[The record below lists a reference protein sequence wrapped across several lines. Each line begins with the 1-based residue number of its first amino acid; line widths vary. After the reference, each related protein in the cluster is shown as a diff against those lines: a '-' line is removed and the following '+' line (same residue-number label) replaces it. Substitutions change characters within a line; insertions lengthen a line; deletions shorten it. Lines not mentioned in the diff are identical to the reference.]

1 MGIMKQNIVRRK
13 YEEMNPDRVVTLS
26 NMISILRVFLTL
38 PILYFLRAG
47 QGKIALI
54 FIIIAIV
61 SDMLDGWLARVSH
74 EITEL
79 GKVLDPFADKVVIFS
94 VMLFLIFTDRMPIFY
109 FVVLAVR
116 DLTIALF
123 SVYLMNNCKITP
135 HANFTSK
142 ISIYFTT
149 ATLLAFIY
157 SNTLGRWINPI
168 MWSSVALLFI
178 SWVQYIITFTKQVIK
193 VKRKVAVPD
202 KETRLSQGLQKTGN
216 SIAARLPLVGKYFRI
231 EPDMLTTI
239 EETLLA
245 ADMGVELTGSI
256 IDRLRQLNRQEAGNL
271 NEILKAEIEALIHQ
285 DPPVS
290 AGRTKPWI
298 ILIVGVNGTGKTT
311 SIAKLAHRYIAEGK
325 QVLMVAADT
334 FRAAAYDQLKIWAER
349 TDADFVGNPQG
360 KDPSSVVFDAVKSA
374 QAKGHDFVL
383 IDTAGR
389 LHTKSNLMAELG
401 KIKRV
406 IGKLIP
412 AAPHEIWL
420 VLDGNTGQNGLAQA
434 QEFMNLVGIT
444 GIILT
449 KLDGTAKGGAVLAIH
464 QKLNIPIRY
473 LGVGE
478 QLDDLVEF
486 EANEFIDALLSVP
499 S

>member
-1 MGIMKQNIVRRK
+1 MGIVKQNIVRRK
-13 YEEMNPDRVVTLS
+13 YETMQPARVVTLS
-26 NMISILRVFLTL
+26 NMISIVRVFLTL

-47 QGKIALI
+47 QSKTALI
-54 FIIIAIV
+54 FIIIAIA

-94 VMLFLIFTDRMPIFY
+94 VMLFLIFTDQMPIFY

-123 SVYLMNNCKITP
+123 GIYLLNNCKITP
-135 HANFTSK
+135 YANFTSK
-142 ISIYFTT
+142 VSIYFTT

-157 SNTLGRWINPI
+157 SNTLGRWINLI

-178 SWVQYIITFTKQVIK
+178 SWVQYIVTFTKQVIK
-193 VKRKVAVPD
+193 VKRKVVVPG
-202 KETRLSQGLQKTGN
+202 KKTGLARGLQKTGK
-216 SIAARLPLVGKYFRI
+216 SIAAQLPLVGRYFRI
-231 EPDMLTTI
+231 KPELLTTI

-245 ADMGVELTGSI
+245 ADMGVELTENI
-256 IDRLRQLNRQEAGNL
+256 VDRLRQLNRQEAGNL
-271 NEILKAEIEALIHQ
+271 NEILKAEIKTLVRQ
-285 DPPVS
+285 DAPIS
-290 AGRTKPWI
+290 AGYSKPQI
-298 ILIVGVNGTGKTT
+298 ILVVGVNGTGKTT
-311 SIAKLAHRYIAEGK
+311 SIAKLAYYYIAAGK
-325 QVLMVAADT
+325 RVLMVAADT

-349 TDADFVGNPQG
+349 TGADFVGNPQG
-360 KDPSSVVFDAVKSA
+360 KDPSSVVFDAIKSA
-374 QAKGHDFVL
+374 QAKGHEIVL

-389 LHTKSNLMAELG
+389 LHTKSNLMAELA

-406 IGKLIP
+406 IGQLSP

-420 VLDGNTGQNGLAQA
+420 VLDGNTGQNGIAQA
-434 QEFMNLVGIT
+434 QEFLNSIGVT

-449 KLDGTAKGGAVLAIH
+449 KLDGTAKGGVVLAIH

-478 QLDDLVEF
+478 QLGDLVEF
-486 EANEFIDALLSVP
+486 EPAEFIDALLSV
-499 S
+499 SG

>member
-1 MGIMKQNIVRRK
+1 MGIVKQNIVRRK

-47 QGKIALI
+47 RGKIALI
-54 FIIIAIV
+54 FIIIAIA

-109 FVVLAVR
+109 FIILAVR

-135 HANFTSK
+135 YANLTSK
-142 ISIYFTT
+142 VSIYFTT
-149 ATLLAFIY
+149 ATVLAFIY

-168 MWSSVALLFI
+168 MWTSIALLFI
-178 SWVQYIITFTKQVIK
+178 SWVQYIITFIKQIIAAK
-193 VKRKVAVPD
+193 KKMAVPGQ
-202 KETRLSQGLQKTGN
+202 ENRLSQGLQKTGTG
-216 SIAARLPLVGKYFRI
+216 IAARLPLVGKYFRI
-231 EPDMLTTI
+231 EQDMLTAI

-245 ADMGVELTGSI
+245 ADMGVELTESL
-256 IDRLRQLNRQEAGNL
+256 IDRLRLLDRKEADNL
-271 NEILKAEIEALIHQ
+271 NDILKAEMKALIHQ
-285 DPPVS
+285 GTPVFS
-290 AGRTKPWI
+290 SHSKPWI
-298 ILIVGVNGTGKTT
+298 ILIIGVNGTGKTT
-311 SIAKLAHRYIAEGK
+311 SIAKLAYRYIAEGK

-349 TDADFVGNPQG
+349 TGADFVGNPQG
-360 KDPSSVVFDAVKSA
+360 KDPSSVVFDAIKSA
-374 QAKGHDFVL
+374 QAKGHDIVL

-420 VLDGNTGQNGLAQA
+420 VLDGNTGQNGIAQA
-434 QEFMNLVGIT
+434 QEFMNSIGVT

-464 QKLNIPIRY
+464 QKMNIPIRY

-478 QLDDLVEF
+478 QLGDLVEF
-486 EANEFIDALLSVP
+486 ELAEFIDALLSVP